1 MRRTRSQLAITL
13 VAFVLGVLVVAQ
25 LRVQQA
31 TPALAGES
39 AQDLTILVANLNT
52 RNDQLRTEIA
62 TLDDQLGELRG
73 NQARGETSLDELR
86 RDLAEVRAFAGLER
100 VAGPGVAI
108 AVDGP
113 ISPGSVSELL
123 NELRTAGAEAIAVND
138 VRIVPGSVVSG
149 PPGALSVDRTSLGS
163 RFEVRAI
170 GAPETLT
177 GSLTRSGGIVSQL
190 AAVEATAT
198 LTVTPLERTV
208 VPATTRDLVPA
219 HGRPSL

>member
-1 MRRTRSQLAITL
+1 M
-13 VAFVLGVLVVAQ
+13 LGFLVVAQ
-25 LRVQQA
+25 LRIQQA

-39 AQDLTILVANLNT
+39 AQDLTVLVANLNI

-86 RDLAEVRAFAGLER
+86 RDLEEVRAFAGLEP
-100 VAGPGVAI
+100 VVGPGVAV

-113 ISPGSVSELL
+113 ISAGSVSELL
-123 NELRTAGAEAIAVND
+123 NELRTAGAEAIAIDD

-149 PPGALSVDRTSLGS
+149 PPGALSVERVALGTP
-163 RFEVRAI
+163 FEIRAI

-190 AAVEATAT
+190 AAVEAAAT

-208 VPATTRDLVPA
+208 LPATERDLVPT

>member
-1 MRRTRSQLAITL
+1 MRRLRSQVALTA
-13 VAFVLGVLVVAQ
+13 VAFVLGFLVVAQ

-31 TPALAGES
+31 APALAGVS
-39 AQDLTILVANLNT
+39 AQDLTVLVANLNT

-86 RDLAEVRAFAGLER
+86 RDLREVRAFAGLEG

-108 AVDGP
+108 AVAGP
-113 ISPGSVSELL
+113 ISAGSVAELL
-123 NELRTAGAEAIAVND
+123 NELRTAGAEAIAIND
-138 VRIVPGSVVSG
+138 VRVVPGSVVSG
-149 PPGALSVDRTSLGS
+149 PAGGLTVEATPLADP
-163 RFEVRAI
+163 FEIRAI
-170 GAPETLT
+170 GAPEMLT

-190 AAVEATAT
+190 AAVEEAAT

-208 VPATTRDLVPA
+208 LPAATRGLVPA

>member
-1 MRRTRSQLAITL
+1 MRRSRSQLALTA
-13 VAFVLGVLVVAQ
+13 VAFVLGFLVVAQ

-31 TPALAGES
+31 APALAGVS
-39 AQDLTILVANLNT
+39 AQDLTVLVANLNT

-62 TLDDQLGELRG
+62 TLDDQLAEMRG

-100 VAGPGVAI
+100 VTGPGVAI
-108 AVDGP
+108 SVDGP
-113 ISPGSVSELL
+113 ISAGSVSVLL
-123 NELRTAGAEAIAVND
+123 NELRTAGAEAIAIAD

-149 PPGALSVDRTSLGS
+149 PPGALSVERLSLGTP
-163 RFEVRAI
+163 FEIRAI

-190 AAVEATAT
+190 AAVESAAT

-208 VPATTRDLVPA
+208 LPASTRDLVPA
-219 HGRPSL
+219 NGRPSL

>member
-1 MRRTRSQLAITL
+1 MRRGRSQLALTA
-13 VAFVLGVLVVAQ
+13 VAFVLGFLVVAQ

-31 TPALAGES
+31 APALAGVS
-39 AQDLTILVANLNT
+39 AQDLTVLVANLNT

-86 RDLAEVRAFAGLER
+86 RDLEEVRAFAGLER
-100 VAGPGVAI
+100 VAGPGVAV

-113 ISPGSVSELL
+113 ISAGSVSEVL
-123 NELRTAGAEAIAVND
+123 NELRTAGAEAIAIND

-149 PPGALSVDRTSLGS
+149 PPDALTVERVSLGMP
-163 RFEVRAI
+163 FEIRAI

-190 AAVEATAT
+190 AAVESAAT

-208 VPATTRDLVPA
+208 LPAATRELVPV

>member
-1 MRRTRSQLAITL
+1 MRRGRSQLALTA
-13 VAFVLGVLVVAQ
+13 VAFVLGFLVVAQ

-31 TPALAGES
+31 APALAGVS
-39 AQDLTILVANLNT
+39 AQDLTVLVANLNT

-73 NQARGETSLDELR
+73 NQARGETALDELR
-86 RDLAEVRAFAGLER
+86 RDLEEVRAFAGLER
-100 VAGPGVAI
+100 VSGPGVAVAI
-108 AVDGP
+108 DGP
-113 ISPGSVSELL
+113 ISASSVSEVL
-123 NELRTAGAEAIAVND
+123 NELRTAGAEAIAIDD
-138 VRIVPGSVVSG
+138 VRVVPGSVVSG
-149 PPGALSVDRTSLGS
+149 PSGALTVEGVPLGMP
-163 RFEVRAI
+163 FEIRAI

-190 AAVEATAT
+190 AAVESAAT

-208 VPATTRDLVPA
+208 LPAATRELVPV